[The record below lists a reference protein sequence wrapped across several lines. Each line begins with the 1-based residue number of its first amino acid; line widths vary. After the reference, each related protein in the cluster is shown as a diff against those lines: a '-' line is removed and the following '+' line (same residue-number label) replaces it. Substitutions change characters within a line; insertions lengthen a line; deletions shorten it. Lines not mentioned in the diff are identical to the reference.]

1 MTVEAR
7 AQLNGLRMSPRKVR
21 LLADLVRGKS
31 VAAAKEQLMVN
42 KKHAARPLIKLI
54 DSAVANAVHNHMAK
68 PETLKVATIFVNE
81 GPTMKR
87 WMPKAMG
94 RATRINKRTSH
105 VTLVVAG
112 EGKAAAVRPETVQEA
127 APAEEKGVKE
137 AAPKKPAAKKKA
149 APKKETKKV
158 AAKKT
163 KTADTTSEQ
172 A

>member
-1 MTVEAR
+1 MTIQAR
-7 AQLNGLRMSPRKVR
+7 AQLNRLRVAPRKVR
-21 LLADLVRGKS
+21 LVTDLVRGKS
-31 VAAAKEQLMVN
+31 VADAKVQLAVS
-42 KKHAARPLIKLI
+42 KKHVSRAIEKLI

-68 PETLKVATIFVNE
+68 PETLVVDTIFVNE

-105 VTLVVAG
+105 VTVVVAG
-112 EGKAAAVRPETVQEA
+112 EGTKAVVRAEEVADKATEDAAAAEA
-127 APAEEKGVKE
+127 PK
-137 AAPKKPAAKKKA
+137 KKPAAKK
-149 APKKETKKV
+149 T

-163 KTADTTSEQ
+163 TTKKKETN